1 MALKTMNPTYG
12 DVIKWEDDVVF
23 SRESVIVKSGAAYKI
38 GTVLGRQ
45 TVGGAVTVGAAAAD
59 AGMTGNGT
67 VTLAGTPYTA
77 AVKEGNYVLTATS
90 ATKFRVE
97 NPAGVDIGVAT
108 VGAAFSKEIA
118 FTIAAGGTA
127 FAAGDRFVIPV
138 SVAVGTRLVAPWDP
152 AATDGTEKVFGV
164 LGSDVD
170 ATSGNVATFAV
181 VRQAIAAKERLIFKA
196 GITDDQ
202 KGDAYDALGAL
213 GVAVRATA

>member
-12 DVIKWEDDVVF
+12 DVIKWEDDVTF
-23 SRESVIVKSGAAYKI
+23 SRENVTVKSGGVYKI

-45 TVGGAVTVGAAAAD
+45 TIGGAVVVGAAALD
-59 AGMTGNGT
+59 AGAAGNGS

-90 ATKFRVE
+90 ATKFHVE

-118 FTIAAGGTA
+118 FTIVAGGNA

-138 SVAVGTRLVAPWDP
+138 SVADGTRLVTQWDP
-152 AATDGTEKVFGV
+152 AATDGTEKVYGV
-164 LGSDVD
+164 LGVDVD
-170 ATSGNVATFAV
+170 ATSANVDAFAV
-181 VRQAIAAKERLIFKA
+181 VRQAIAAKERLIWKA
-196 GITDDQ
+196 GLTADQ
-202 KGDAYDALGAL
+202 QADAIDALNAL